1 MGQMVPV
8 DELDHFFGGKVVV
21 VVGDPFFIKRSLQ
34 LDVEKHIGATETELE
49 QGLESGDALATTQV
63 YPCLQ
68 LLLGPLEDM
77 LVLEPI
83 LVQLAVIPAM
93 EHHEDIVFA

>member
-1 MGQMVPV
+1 MVPV

-21 VVGDPFFIKRSLQ
+21 VMLDPFLIKRSLQ

-68 LLLGPLEDM
+68 LLLGPLKDM
-77 LVLEPI
+77 VVLEPI
-83 LVQLAVIPAM
+83 LVQLAISPAM
-93 EHHEDIVFA
+93 EHHEYIVFA